1 MKILYLLL
9 VSFCLAFGLEGRVIK
24 VIDGDT
30 INILTKENEVVKIR
44 LFGIDAPELKEKG
57 GKRSKRHLN
66 RLIGDKK
73 VKVQTHGYDKYRRVL
88 GVIYFKNTDINGKM
102 ITDGYAKAALKYS
115 KRYKDF

>member
-1 MKILYLLL
+1 M
-9 VSFCLAFGLEGRVIK
+9 
-24 VIDGDT
+24 
-30 INILTKENEVVKIR
+30 
-44 LFGIDAPELKEKG
+44 G
-57 GKRSKRHLN
+57 G
-66 RLIGDKK
+66 KK